1 MASIVFYLNDD
12 SPLITSL
19 DEGDV
24 LTIGRHPDS
33 IVRLE
38 NASVSGHHATMNRH
52 EDGWYVRDIGSS
64 NGTRVNGAEIEEAKL
79 ADGDR
84 VAFGDVQAVY
94 YEAEAPA
101 TPPPTPAAKA
111 PAAPRPEL
119 QPTAPPAV
127 GVPHESARP
136 IRNPRFRRR
145 SPTPGT
151 YPDQTGSGCAT
162 AAFLTFM
169 FLLAFFI
176 GLALRHY
183 QETDRSLMGDIM
195 ERISRAMPKVK
206 IEE

>member
-38 NASVSGHHATMNRH
+38 DGSVSGHHATLNRQ

-79 ADGDR
+79 CDGDR

-94 YEAEAPA
+94 YEAEVPSSPA
-101 TPPPTPAAKA
+101 PAAK
-111 PAAPRPEL
+111 PTPAPRPEL
-119 QPTAPPAV
+119 QASAAAAV
-127 GVPHESARP
+127 GEPRAGTPGS
-136 IRNPRFRRR
+136 RNPRFRRR
-145 SPTPGT
+145 AHAPGA

-162 AAFLTFM
+162 AAFLTFI
-169 FLLAFFI
+169 FILSFFI

-183 QETDRSLMGDIM
+183 QETDRSLMSDII
-195 ERISRAMPKVK
+195 ERIGRSMPKVK